1 MHGVSEP
8 DILYLD
14 MHYAVNVTCR
24 LDHWEFDE
32 TLRGLEALRFSP
44 EGGSQPPPPFSP
56 LTNANHDQESSSPPF
71 HIWVLPPCAPHGAQG
86 TPPTPPG
93 FASADTLQ
101 HSLSPLSPHALQ
113 FPPRT
118 PQSPLP
124 PRTPVTPPVPAT
136 PATPPVA
143 ETPETP
149 APHEPPATPAPSATS
164 ASSRSVPGQ
173 RSSSVPA
180 IAVTRAPARLLRSA
194 TTSPSLHT
202 KPPRPPASSPPLR
215 TSEQPMLYQATLP
228 LVGGLHLC
236 FPPNSL
242 PVVPS
247 PRRDQGPTSILCGS
261 PAPPWRFGSPA
272 PSMVDSP
279 NSMCSDRTWVV
290 SSTQRVDPSCLL
302 APPNSEAEET
312 QDVQG
317 NEVSLFLP
325 HSLIPSFPLSP
336 SPSCWVC
343 VCVHACVHLS
353 LSHTHSLTHSHSLS
367 LFLSQV
373 DQHMEDVTPTF
384 IPKLDTPTRT
394 NPDSPQLQ
402 NCEHE
407 QVCSPHPPP
416 NSFVFFPLGEP
427 LSPSL
432 PPSHSLCSSL
442 PFSESSVQT
451 LAFCLFLSHTLALSL
466 AHSIR
471 LSFSLS
477 LALFCSLSL
486 LLSLSL
492 SFHLVLVHSLTI
504 SFSLPHSGTG

>member
-1 MHGVSEP
+1 
-8 DILYLD
+8 
-14 MHYAVNVTCR
+14 
-24 LDHWEFDE
+24 
-32 TLRGLEALRFSP
+32 
-44 EGGSQPPPPFSP
+44 
-56 LTNANHDQESSSPPF
+56 
-71 HIWVLPPCAPHGAQG
+71 
-86 TPPTPPG
+86 
-93 FASADTLQ
+93 
-101 HSLSPLSPHALQ
+101 
-113 FPPRT
+113 
-118 PQSPLP
+118 
-124 PRTPVTPPVPAT
+124 
-136 PATPPVA
+136 
-143 ETPETP
+143 
-149 APHEPPATPAPSATS
+149 
-164 ASSRSVPGQ
+164 
-173 RSSSVPA
+173 
-180 IAVTRAPARLLRSA
+180 
-194 TTSPSLHT
+194 
-202 KPPRPPASSPPLR
+202 
-215 TSEQPMLYQATLP
+215 MLYQDTLP
-228 LVGGLHLC
+228 PLGGLHLR

-247 PRRDQGPTSILCGS
+247 PRRDEGPTSILCGS

-272 PSMVDSP
+272 PSMEDSP
-279 NSMCSDRTWVV
+279 NSMSSDRTWVV
-290 SSTQRVDPSCLL
+290 SSTQRVDPSCLN
-302 APPNSEAEET
+302 APPNSETDEM
-312 QDVQG
+312 QDVQD

-373 DQHMEDVTPTF
+373 DQDMVDPGDENQSAEEDQAMSTPTP
-384 IPKLDTPTRT
+384 IPKLATPTRT

-477 LALFCSLSL
+477 LALSCSLSL

-492 SFHLVLVHSLTI
+492 SLHLVLVHSLTI